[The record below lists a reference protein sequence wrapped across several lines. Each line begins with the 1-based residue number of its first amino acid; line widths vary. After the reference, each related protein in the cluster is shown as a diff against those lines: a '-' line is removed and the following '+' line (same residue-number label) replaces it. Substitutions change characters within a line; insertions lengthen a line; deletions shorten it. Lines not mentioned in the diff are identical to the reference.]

1 MAVQQH
7 ERKTVGRPAIGK
19 GIGTRHISFKR
30 YTALG
35 AFCVALA
42 GTADSNKDYEY
53 RVQTWRETMIDLAA
67 IRLLLNR
74 ISPQ

>member
-1 MAVQQH
+1 M
-7 ERKTVGRPAIGK
+7 G
-19 GIGTRHISFKR
+19 
-30 YTALG
+30 
-35 AFCVALA
+35 FCVALA

-74 ISPQ
+74 ISPHEFSNILLGSPRLK